1 MKFITGIFD
10 SNRGM
15 ISNNLRDLLK
25 GWCMSIG
32 SGVNSNEV
40 YKSYSRIYNT
50 RVKKSI
56 EKSTGFEIKRPYL
69 VICSEKLDLFIVMD
83 LVSKQAHFIQT
94 HITVIAKE
102 VV

>member
-1 MKFITGIFD
+1 MKFITGIFN

-25 GWCMSIG
+25 GWCISIG
-32 SGVNSNEV
+32 SRVNSNEV